1 MPSIVKL
8 KEELQGVRLRGC
20 EAARLRRLL
29 REMEFRRFCVAWA
42 EGLGPKDPACIVI
55 RYMLARI

>member
-20 EAARLRRLL
+20 EAAKIAARNGILEILRG
-29 REMEFRRFCVAWA
+29 V
-42 EGLGPKDPACIVI
+42 G
-55 RYMLARI
+55 